1 MLDFLKEG
9 KFYSAFLKYLNT
21 MIKNLLAF
29 LFMVCVVTF
38 TTAQTTILDF
48 ETPGTSTTFQY
59 FGSTIDGSLNQVIA
73 NPNPTGENTSSMVA
87 EYIKPAVAETWAG
100 CFSNPNPATAVEL
113 ISNGK
118 VSIKVHM
125 DHIGNVGLKLEG
137 STDGGDNWFLTQ
149 PNTKVNEWETLVFD
163 ASQLS
168 LTHRI
173 PLHLAILTPG

>member
-38 TTAQTTILDF
+38 TMAQTTILDF

-73 NPNPTGENTSSMVA
+73 NPNPTGENTSS
-87 EYIKPAVAETWAG
+87 ILSLLW
-100 CFSNPNPATAVEL
+100 
-113 ISNGK
+113 
-118 VSIKVHM
+118 
-125 DHIGNVGLKLEG
+125 LKLG
-137 STDGGDNWFLTQ
+137 RVAFQILIRR
-149 PNTKVNEWETLVFD
+149 
-163 ASQLS
+163 QLLS
-168 LTHRI
+168 
-173 PLHLAILTPG
+173 

>member
-1 MLDFLKEG
+1 MDFLKEG

-73 NPNPTGENTSSMVA
+73 NPNPTGENLT
-87 EYIKPAVAETWAG
+87 IGFETAPKG
-100 CFSNPNPATAVEL
+100 LVE
-113 ISNGK
+113 ISIYDLRGQLRLQTRISALQGGPINLQLPETMENG
-118 VSIKVHM
+118 
-125 DHIGNVGLKLEG
+125 
-137 STDGGDNWFLTQ
+137 
-149 PNTKVNEWETLVFD
+149 WE
-163 ASQLS
+163 
-168 LTHRI
+168 
-173 PLHLAILTPG
+173 